1 MGMTGETARKQ
12 AETAPALP
20 DLRLVDRLARATPG
34 SREAR
39 AAAIRVRCGLSRLVW
54 AIGWARGVVAAD
66 GLVEA

>member
-34 SREAR
+34 CREAY
-39 AAAIRVRCGLSRLVW
+39 AAAVSMRRGLSRALW
-54 AIGWARGVVAAD
+54 TLRWARGVVAAD
-66 GLVEA
+66 GLVEV